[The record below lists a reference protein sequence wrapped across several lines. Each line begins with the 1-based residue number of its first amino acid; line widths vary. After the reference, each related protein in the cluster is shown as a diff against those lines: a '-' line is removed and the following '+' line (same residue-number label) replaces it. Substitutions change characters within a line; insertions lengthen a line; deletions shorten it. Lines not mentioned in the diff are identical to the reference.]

1 MAAAKRGRK
10 QWFRVISANP
20 GPSTRNLRCGS
31 AATNL
36 SAPILYERVT
46 MPYLQN
52 LTEPLAHRDPRAV
65 DIWTRL
71 TRFLMLGSEC
81 GTYYVQQ
88 RALTVENATAV
99 IECLKTDGLRVV
111 RTVVEIS
118 TSGRAPKNEP
128 ALFALRRRAAP
139 ISRAPGPLSQ

>member
-1 MAAAKRGRK
+1 
-10 QWFRVISANP
+10 
-20 GPSTRNLRCGS
+20 
-31 AATNL
+31 
-36 SAPILYERVT
+36 

-52 LTEPLAHRDPRAV
+52 LTEPLARDERAV

-71 TRFLMLGSEC
+71 VRVLMLGSEC
-81 GTYYVQQ
+81 GTYHVQQ

-111 RTVVEIS
+111 RTVVAIS

-128 ALFALRRRAAP
+128 ALFALALAASP
-139 ISRAPGPLSQ
+139 NFADAKTISSAL